1 VDKPKKL
8 IKIEHL
14 DLKDQFFYMFNQL
27 DNLGKA
33 YLQLLLEFT
42 ADQSEIL
49 RKLGINQMDF
59 KQLMRDKK

>member
-1 VDKPKKL
+1 MDKPKKL